1 MTKRPGSFLL
11 LVVSIAILVCGCVIS
26 PRRNTVNRA
35 ANGKLYVA
43 TSGSILRFGTAL
55 QATGNV
61 TPETTITGAQTQI
74 SAAQRL
80 LIDVPNDRLLV
91 ANQGAGSILV
101 FTPASTTANN
111 VAPRAALTS
120 TGNMVAPVDLAIDP
134 TTGIDL
140 LYVADGQNVLVF
152 STQST
157 LSGNVDRPPVRT
169 INFGFTIGAILLDV
183 ANNRLFVAD
192 AAGNAIDI
200 LPNASTTTGSAT
212 GLVTTISGSSTLL
225 QRPNGLVFDKDGR
238 LVVSNLNGPT
248 ITIYSLSALP
258 TSGNTNLAPVA
269 SLVGSNTKLTSP
281 GQMAFNSSAGTSG
294 ELFVADSL
302 AASIFIYPN
311 PGSFTLNDNLTP
323 TRNIN
328 GSNTGLTTINGV
340 ALDTT
345 R

>member
-1 MTKRPGSFLL
+1 MTKRAGSFLL
-11 LVVSIAILVCGCVIS
+11 LVVGIAILVCGCVVS
-26 PRRNTVNRA
+26 PRRNTVNRGV
-35 ANGKLYVA
+35 NGKLYVA
-43 TSGSILRFGTAL
+43 TAGSILRFGGGL

-61 TPETTITGAQTQI
+61 TPEATITGSQTQI
-74 SAAQRL
+74 SSPQRL
-80 LIDVPNDRLLV
+80 FIDVANDRLLV
-91 ANQGAGSILV
+91 ANQGAGSILI
-101 FTPASTTANN
+101 FTSASTTAGNF
-111 VAPRAALTS
+111 APRAALTS
-120 TGNMVAPVDLAIDP
+120 TGNMLAPLDLAIDP

-152 STQST
+152 SAQST
-157 LSGNVDRPPVRT
+157 LSGNVNNPPVRI

-192 AAGNAIDI
+192 AAGNTIDI
-200 LPNASTTTGSAT
+200 LPNASTASGSAT

-225 QRPNGLVFDKDGR
+225 QRPNALAFDTAGR
-238 LVVSNLNGPT
+238 LMVSNLNGPT
-248 ITIYSLSALP
+248 ITIYPASAIP
-258 TSGNTNLAPVA
+258 AGGNVAPVA
-269 SLVGSNTKLTSP
+269 SLVGSNTGLSSP

-302 AASIFIYPN
+302 AASIFIYRN

-323 TRNIN
+323 SRTIS